1 MQYPGYVIKR
11 GSSNVEAVNYVQMSV
26 SVTVDGAFGLKTE
39 EAVKNYQ
46 TFFGLAA
53 DGMVGPKTWDTMVY
67 INSKQESEKAPAPAP
82 VAAPAPKDKGGQ
94 IMAMVTVG
102 RNEWDVDEPARAA
115 KRSWDDITGVE
126 VHYTGASGPKSLAF
140 ADKKAWCLNIE
151 RYHEVTKGWSDIF
164 YNIFVFADGDVWLG
178 RTPLVQSQASLYNWL
193 TVHVPGTVGMT
204 VTDIQKKKIAKMA
217 DIVGGNLRG
226 HGERAA
232 TGCPGSS
239 ALEFIQSYRDG
250 SYAEILA
257 AEAAAKAVAEAA
269 RFEAEKAAI
278 AEAQAAEEALKSAAA
293 AVKSAEDAAKEA
305 AVAEAAAKTLLL
317 EKERLAVEA
326 EAAVKETEIPES
338 TSTSCYNA
346 ADVTDGQ
353 VGSLLRAFINWIVNV
368 VIKK

>member
-26 SVTVDGAFGLKTE
+26 SATVDGVFGLKTE

-67 INSKQESEKAPAPAP
+67 INSQKAPEKASASEPTPE
-82 VAAPAPKDKGGQ
+82 PAPKDKGGQ

-102 RNEWDVDEPARAA
+102 RNEWDIDEPARAA

-126 VHYTGASGPKSLAF
+126 VHYTGAPGPKSLAF
-140 ADKKAWCLNIE
+140 VDKKAWCLSIE

-250 SYAEILA
+250 TYAEMLA
-257 AEAAAKAVAEAA
+257 AEAAAKAAADAA
-269 RFEAEKAAI
+269 RLEAEKAAV
-278 AEAQAAEEALKSAAA
+278 AEALAAEEALKWATE
-293 AVKSAEDAAKEA
+293 AVKAAEDAAKEA
-305 AVAEAAAKTLLL
+305 AVAEAAAKTLLV
-317 EKERLAVEA
+317 EKERLAAEA

-338 TSTSCYNA
+338 SSAACYNA
-346 ADVTDGQ
+346 EGVTDGQ
-353 VGSLLRAFINWIVNV
+353 VGGLLRAFINWIVSI